1 MEFVEFAPLLATVAD
16 AEEALSPVQMLRD
29 YNDLSPLVVLS
40 NRIPYVFDGGRI
52 VRSVSGLVSSVE
64 AGLQGISSSVW
75 LGWNG
80 SFDNSDT
87 LTCRAPGSPTTIVGI
102 PLKREYLQSYYSR
115 VCNSYLF
122 PAYCGTR
129 EGQTDIS
136 GPEWDAYRLV
146 NQIFADEAC
155 RVAARR
161 ATVWINDFHLQLC
174 PQLIKHERPDLHVVY
189 FQHVPFPS
197 AESFCQIPWWKEI
210 LRGISGADR
219 IGVQTPRDRKNLLEY
234 QTRFLSRDDQSAAT
248 SQPKPREPVENP
260 PIIVAPA
267 EIDTQRWQGLGRDR
281 EIAAK
286 ARRLR
291 SLIGNPQHVFVG
303 VDRLEPTKG
312 IPEKVR
318 AFIELSN
325 EGIGSPGPMA
335 FLQVAVT
342 SDPCS
347 LHGSDTLLSNMKDEL
362 SRAVVPSPEASN
374 VYLTTSPLSW
384 AELAIIYSIADTLV
398 VTSLSDGMNLVVKE
412 FIAFKGWHPYK
423 LVVSRSAG
431 VAEDLPTDIL
441 VNPRD
446 SHDVVVVMRRCVSNL
461 RVNPDESVTRTPQ
474 FVNRNAVEW
483 AYELLFG

>member
-1 MEFVEFAPLLATVAD
+1 MEFVELAPLLASVAD
-16 AEEALSPVQMLRD
+16 AEEALSPVQMLPD
-29 YNDLSPLVVLS
+29 YNELSPLVVLS
-40 NRIPYVFDGGRI
+40 NRIPYVFDGRRI

-64 AGLQGISSSVW
+64 AGLPGTSRSVW

-87 LTCRAPGSPTTIVGI
+87 LTCRAPGSPATIVGMS
-102 PLKREYLQSYYSR
+102 LKREYLESYYSR

-129 EGQTDIS
+129 EGPTEIS
-136 GPEWDAYRLV
+136 GPEWEAYRLV

-234 QTRFLSRDDQSAAT
+234 QTRYLRKSAT
-248 SQPKPREPVENP
+248 SSQPKTREPAENP

-267 EIDTQRWQGLGRDR
+267 EIDTRRWQDLGRDR

-291 SLIGNPQHVFVG
+291 GLIGNPQHVFVG

-312 IPEKVR
+312 IPEKIR

-325 EGIGSPGPMA
+325 EGADGLGPMA

-347 LHGSDTLLSNMKDEL
+347 LHGSDTLLSHLQGEL
-362 SRAVVPSPEASN
+362 SRAAPEAGN
-374 VYLTTSPLSW
+374 VFLTTSPLSR

-412 FIAFKGWHPYK
+412 FIAFKGWDPYK

-446 SHDVVVVMRRCVSNL
+446 SHDVVAAMRRCVSNP
-461 RVNPDESVTRTPQ
+461 RVIHDGSVTRTPQ

-483 AYELLFG
+483 AHDLLFG